1 MVSELVERRP
11 PIRVE
16 GKESDGK
23 PPVGAEIRE
32 KAFKEANKSK
42 RMAEERNE
50 GAGSSPPRDD
60 VLRKRDFQRPRGMDL
75 GSFMVASKAVD
86 EQPESVQIQPVEEV
100 DEAVGEI
107 VSLFSKG
114 DEQTNEPGAVQRDGT
129 VQSAPE
135 LDSVEDLAV
144 HGERRLGL
152 GLLVAMVTVW
162 SAIGAVVGTVL
173 PPELSGLGLF
183 SMGVFGL
190 YLGERWIP
198 KPSMRLLGVT
208 WVIISMKLFYGLVLD
223 SWHWGWFDASPLGA
237 NETLGLGMLA
247 VVGGNIFIAQR
258 HDEDAIA
265 AQATLIL
272 LIVGSAAGALYGE
285 VGVAAMVGIGTLL
298 MHGLAFMRRSGNLA
312 SLGIASS
319 YLWVGVHALSNDWSF
334 FGVELVRFDD
344 ELLLFLLMA
353 GVTATNA
360 VVAASFVRAEN
371 WFSDALKALGLG
383 KPALWSVSVGL
394 GMIGALLAI
403 AANRLETGY
412 ALAQL
417 LLLVS
422 AFSASY
428 LVVRGVHLKDLAPFI
443 LYPAPVM
450 LIGLAL
456 LNSEAFEVEL
466 PAGLSPYSLYAA
478 VTAVLTAAALLRNQT
493 SVSDHVLWMGGSVIV
508 VLLTLLIPAGEADGN
523 GRLLLVSQGVVWV
536 GLSWLAVQRDSPSI
550 AGTAVLAPW
559 VWLIFFASDVESRVV
574 SMDLIPISLD
584 EIDLAAWLCVLIV
597 QQISV
602 NVHHGESGLN
612 LAARLAGASEV
623 GARFRDS
630 GFAKLWNL
638 SFILSVVVIW
648 GITRPGALPMP
659 GLLAAMGLLLIGHAL
674 MVWRGRHLG
683 KPRSLMTVWGVF
695 ALILVWRYGQSAFWA
710 MIMVAACG
718 LMLLATDRR
727 RKDGTSL
734 AELELTEA
742 LPGRLLTLML
752 GFIAAFYIVIS
763 LEPITNVEL
772 TGAKSMLSPELNLLV
787 LTGVGLVAL
796 ILYLQRAV
804 TLEKLLPPAF
814 AALGLI
820 ITMALAG
827 LTLEMTFVVLTALIA
842 FVGSGSFLAVQGEF
856 RAGMRALARRDDRL
870 ARIKEKRERMQQ
882 FLAAS
887 TSASEY
893 STMGVVERVN
903 AGDVAGTS
911 GVILQSQASSTDDSG
926 PVQGSLRL
934 IDTELLALAEKQR
947 KRSKNWSTAGENDL
961 ETGDIHHQPIIT
973 MMFLVTTIL
982 ATTVISFL
990 SGNTLMTLL
999 FGVLLS
1005 MLFVGAARLRANEI
1019 GLRLP
1024 DIMGI
1029 ESPIAVGMAGLVL
1042 IHVAGRASNSVVVLE
1057 DTWHLL
1063 VLFGGLAMM
1072 AGMGVI
1078 GRSDLG
1084 LRLPNALEGV
1094 VFLAMLDRVI
1104 CLLIGGEVPL
1114 PFSFDPFGEYL
1125 FDSGVPMMGIE
1136 VALVGAVLGFDWIEG
1151 KRIQRKMG
1159 DHRGAA
1165 GRSAWAIAV
1174 CVLSFGVAG
1183 LLVLAFTA
1191 RRSVWWQQP
1200 APALMAWITFPL
1212 VVQGIMAW
1220 APELLDFTAVPF
1232 YLVASAMSMITVGF
1246 VAWTVKNR
1254 MGLWLPAGLWALH
1267 ILLFLACFGFPN
1279 LVYAVVFILIAS
1291 TVSWVSGI
1299 LTLRKGWRIVGAL
1312 DLVLG
1317 WIVAGVVLVGGS
1329 SVTGLFA
1336 ILLASATLL
1345 GIVTWLTQTFEGEM
1359 ANE

>member
-1 MVSELVERRP
+1 
-11 PIRVE
+11 
-16 GKESDGK
+16 
-23 PPVGAEIRE
+23 
-32 KAFKEANKSK
+32 
-42 RMAEERNE
+42 MAEERKE
-50 GAGSSPPRDD
+50 GVGSIPPRDD

-75 GSFMVASKAVD
+75 GSFLVDSTNVD
-86 EQPESVQIQPVEEV
+86 EQPPSIQIQPVEEV
-100 DEAVGEI
+100 DEAVGEV

-114 DEQTNEPGAVQRDGT
+114 DELSNEPGAVQRDGT

-456 LNSEAFEVEL
+456 LTSGAFNVSL

-493 SVSDHVLWMGGSVIV
+493 SVSDHVLWMGGTVIV

-523 GRLLLVSQGVVWV
+523 GRLLLISQGVVWV
-536 GLSWLAVQRDSPSI
+536 GLSWLAIQRDSPSI

-559 VWLIFFASDVESRVV
+559 VWLMFFASDVESRVV

-602 NVHHGESGLN
+602 NVHHGETGLN

-638 SFILSVVVIW
+638 SFIFSVVVIW

-659 GLLAAMGLLLIGHAL
+659 GLLTAMGLLLIGHAL

-683 KPRSLMTVWGVF
+683 KPRSLM
-695 ALILVWRYGQSAFWA
+695 
-710 MIMVAACG
+710 
-718 LMLLATDRR
+718 
-727 RKDGTSL
+727 
-734 AELELTEA
+734 
-742 LPGRLLTLML
+742 TLML

-772 TGAKSMLSPELNLLV
+772 TGAKNMLSPEMNLLV

-796 ILYLQRAV
+796 VLYLQRAV

-820 ITMALAG
+820 VTMALAG
-827 LTLEMTFVVLTALIA
+827 LTLDMTFVVLTALMA
-842 FVGSGSFLAVQGEF
+842 FVASGSYLAIQGEF

-870 ARIKEKRERMQQ
+870 LRIKEKQERMQK

-893 STMGVVERVN
+893 SAMDMVDKAN
-903 AGDVAGTS
+903 AGEATEPT
-911 GVILQSQASSTDDSG
+911 GVILQSQASPTDDSG

-947 KRSKNWSTAGENDL
+947 KRSKNW
-961 ETGDIHHQPIIT
+961 
-973 MMFLVTTIL
+973 
-982 ATTVISFL
+982 
-990 SGNTLMTLL
+990 
-999 FGVLLS
+999 
-1005 MLFVGAARLRANEI
+1005 R
-1019 GLRLP
+1019 
-1024 DIMGI
+1024 
-1029 ESPIAVGMAGLVL
+1029 
-1042 IHVAGRASNSVVVLE
+1042 
-1057 DTWHLL
+1057 
-1063 VLFGGLAMM
+1063 
-1072 AGMGVI
+1072 
-1078 GRSDLG
+1078 
-1084 LRLPNALEGV
+1084 
-1094 VFLAMLDRVI
+1094 
-1104 CLLIGGEVPL
+1104 
-1114 PFSFDPFGEYL
+1114 
-1125 FDSGVPMMGIE
+1125 
-1136 VALVGAVLGFDWIEG
+1136 
-1151 KRIQRKMG
+1151 
-1159 DHRGAA
+1159 
-1165 GRSAWAIAV
+1165 
-1174 CVLSFGVAG
+1174 
-1183 LLVLAFTA
+1183 
-1191 RRSVWWQQP
+1191 
-1200 APALMAWITFPL
+1200 
-1212 VVQGIMAW
+1212 
-1220 APELLDFTAVPF
+1220 
-1232 YLVASAMSMITVGF
+1232 
-1246 VAWTVKNR
+1246 
-1254 MGLWLPAGLWALH
+1254 
-1267 ILLFLACFGFPN
+1267 
-1279 LVYAVVFILIAS
+1279 
-1291 TVSWVSGI
+1291 
-1299 LTLRKGWRIVGAL
+1299 
-1312 DLVLG
+1312 
-1317 WIVAGVVLVGGS
+1317 
-1329 SVTGLFA
+1329 
-1336 ILLASATLL
+1336 
-1345 GIVTWLTQTFEGEM
+1345 
-1359 ANE
+1359 

>member
-1 MVSELVERRP
+1 
-11 PIRVE
+11 
-16 GKESDGK
+16 
-23 PPVGAEIRE
+23 
-32 KAFKEANKSK
+32 
-42 RMAEERNE
+42 MAEGQDENP
-50 GAGSSPPRDD
+50 GSAPLRDD
-60 VLRKRDFQRPRGMDL
+60 VLRKRDFRRPRGMDL
-75 GSFMVASKAVD
+75 GSFMVNSNEPA
-86 EQPESVQIQPVEEV
+86 EEPEPVESEPHEEV
-100 DEAVGEI
+100 DEAVGEV
-107 VSLFSKG
+107 VSIFSSG
-114 DEQTNEPGAVQRDGT
+114 DEHRFEAGAVQRDGT
-129 VQSAPE
+129 VLKTPE
-135 LDSVEDLAV
+135 MDSVEDLAV

-152 GLLVAMVTVW
+152 GLLIAMVTVW

-173 PPELSGLGLF
+173 PPELSGIGLF
-183 SMGVFGL
+183 SMGAFGL
-190 YLGERWIP
+190 ILGERWIP

-223 SWHWGWFDASPLGA
+223 AWHWGWFDTSPLGA
-237 NETLGLGMLA
+237 NETLGLGLLA
-247 VVGGNIFIAQR
+247 VVAGNVFVAQR

-285 VGVAAMVGIGTLL
+285 LGVAAMVGLGTLL

-319 YLWVGVHALSNDWSF
+319 YLWVGVHALSNDWVL
-334 FGVELVRFDD
+334 FGVELVPFED

-428 LVVRGVHLKDLAPFI
+428 LVVRGVHIKDLAPFI

-450 LIGLAL
+450 LIGLSL
-456 LNSEAFEVEL
+456 LSSGAYDVQL
-466 PAGLSPYSLYAA
+466 PGNLSPYSLYAA
-478 VTAVLTAAALLRNQT
+478 ITAALTSAALLRNQT
-493 SVSDHVLWMGGSVIV
+493 SVSDHVLWMGGGVIV
-508 VLLTLLIPAGEADGN
+508 VLLTLLIPAGDSGGN
-523 GRLLLVSQGVVWV
+523 SRLLLASQGFVWV
-536 GLSWLAVQRDSPSI
+536 GLSWLAIQRNSPSI

-559 VWLIFFASDVESRVV
+559 VWLMFFATDAESRIV
-574 SMDLIPISLD
+574 SMDLIPISID
-584 EIDLAAWLCVLIV
+584 EIDLAVWLGVLVV
-597 QQISV
+597 QQITI
-602 NVHHGESGLN
+602 NVHHGETGLN

-638 SFILSVVVIW
+638 SFIFSVVVIW

-659 GLLAAMGLLLIGHAL
+659 GLLTVMGMLLIGHAL

-710 MIMVAACG
+710 MILVAASG

-727 RKDGTSL
+727 KKEGVSMAD
-734 AELELTEA
+734 LELTEA

-752 GFIAAFYIVIS
+752 GFMGAFYIVIS

-772 TGAKSMLSPELNLLV
+772 TGAEQMLSPELNLLV

-796 ILYLQRAV
+796 VLYLQRAV

-820 ITMALAG
+820 VTMGLAG
-827 LTLEMTFVVLTALIA
+827 YSLGMSIVVLAALLA
-842 FVGSGSFLAVQGEF
+842 FVGSGSYLAVQGEF

-870 ARIKEKRERMQQ
+870 ARIKEKQDRMKA

-887 TSASEY
+887 TAASEH
-893 STMGVVERVN
+893 STMDLIERAN
-903 AGDVAGTS
+903 AGEPLPTDGLVIQSQPADVDDAGT
-911 GVILQSQASSTDDSG
+911 AH
-926 PVQGSLRL
+926 GSLRL

-947 KRSKNWSTAGENDL
+947 KRSKNWDTSGEFDL
-961 ETGDIHHQPIIT
+961 EIGDIHHQPIIT
-973 MMFLVTTIL
+973 VMFLVTTIL
-982 ATTVISFL
+982 AMSVISFV
-990 SGNTLMTLL
+990 SGNTFMALL
-999 FGVLLS
+999 FGVMVS
-1005 MLFVGAARLRANEI
+1005 MLFVGAARMRANEV

-1029 ESPIAVGMAGLVL
+1029 ESPIAIGMAGLVL

-1057 DTWHLL
+1057 DTVHLL
-1063 VLFGGLAMM
+1063 VLTGGLAMM
-1072 AGMGVI
+1072 AGLGLI

-1094 VFLAMLDRVI
+1094 VFLAMMDRVV
-1104 CLLIGGEVPL
+1104 CLLIGGEVPI
-1114 PFSFDPFGEYL
+1114 PFNYDPFAGDVL
-1125 FDSGVPMMGIE
+1125 SSSGPLLAIE
-1136 VALVGAVLGFDWIEG
+1136 AVLVGAVLGFDWVEG
-1151 KRIQRKMG
+1151 KRIGRNMS

-1165 GRSAWAIAV
+1165 GRSAWVLAI
-1174 CVLSFGVAG
+1174 CVLSFGPAG
-1183 LLVLAFTA
+1183 LLALACTA
-1191 RRSVWWQQP
+1191 RRSIWWQQP
-1200 APALMAWITFPL
+1200 APALASWIALP
-1212 VVQGIMAW
+1212 VVIQGTMAW
-1220 APELLDFTAVPF
+1220 APDLLGVEPVPMF
-1232 YLVASAMSMITVGF
+1232 LVASVMAMVTVGF
-1246 VAWTVKNR
+1246 VAWTVVHR
-1254 MGLWLPAGLWALH
+1254 LGLWLPSGLWALH
-1267 ILLFLACFGFPN
+1267 MLLLIACFGFPN

-1317 WIVAGVVLVGGS
+1317 WIVAGVVLINGA

-1336 ILLASATLL
+1336 ILVASAILL